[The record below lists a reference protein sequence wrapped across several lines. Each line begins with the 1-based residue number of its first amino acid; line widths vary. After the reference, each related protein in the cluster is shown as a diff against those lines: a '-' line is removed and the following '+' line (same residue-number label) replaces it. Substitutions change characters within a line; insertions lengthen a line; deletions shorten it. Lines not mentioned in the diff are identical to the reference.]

1 MYAGNYRQLHA
12 KLRDNAEPVA
22 FYGGIEREGALITA
36 SFADLVRHRL
46 RLLRTQW
53 RFNIVQVC

>member
-1 MYAGNYRQLHA
+1 M
-12 KLRDNAEPVA
+12 A

-36 SFADLVRHRL
+36 SFSDLIRHRI

-53 RFNIVQVC
+53 RFNVVQVCIPPP

>member
-1 MYAGNYRQLHA
+1 M
-12 KLRDNAEPVA
+12 A

-36 SFADLVRHRL
+36 SFSDLIRHRI

-53 RFNIVQVC
+53 RFNVVQVCIRDAVRRSAR